1 MHSLADIK
9 RIFAPRRRSQRRM
22 PVKRLMK
29 YYRHRV
35 GRLPGTAHQIA
46 AGFASGMAVS
56 MTPFIGLHIVLGI
69 VVCLVL
75 RVAPVA
81 MVIGSVVGGNP
92 WTFPFIWVGSYEIG
106 QMLLARR
113 KDAGSIENLHLSDLF
128 NNPVDLLWPMTLGS
142 LPLAIIV
149 GAISYAVVLPIVR
162 RHHANRIA
170 RRSKKGGA

>member
-1 MHSLADIK
+1 MHSLSDIK
-9 RIFAPRRRSQRRM
+9 RLLTAPRRSARRM
-22 PVKRLMK
+22 SFARLMK

-35 GRLPGTAHQIA
+35 GRLPGTPHQIA

-75 RVAPVA
+75 RAAPVA

-113 KDAGSIENLHLSDLF
+113 ESAGSIENLHLSDLF

-149 GAISYAVVLPIVR
+149 GALSYAVVLPIVR
-162 RHHANRIA
+162 RHHANRLE
-170 RRSKKGGA
+170 RRMKKGGA